1 MRGNFGE
8 QIMADLPKDRVNEA
22 PAFTYCGVD
31 LLGPSLVKER
41 RSELKRYGALFSCL
55 DSRAVHIEVVAIIE
69 TDLLI
74 MALQKM
80 IARKGN
86 IRSMRGDNGTK
97 FVGTDNELKRVFQEI
112 NHTKIKHFLQ
122 ENRADWLV

>member
-1 MRGNFGE
+1 MSSMQGNFSE
-8 QIMADLPKDRVNEA
+8 QIMVDLPKVRVNEA
-22 PAFTYCGVD
+22 PPFTHCDVD

-41 RSELKRYGALFSCL
+41 GIELKRYGAFFSCL
-55 DSRAVHIEVVAIIE
+55 DSKAVHIEVVATIE

-86 IRSMRGDNGTK
+86 IRSMRSDNGTK
-97 FVGTDNELKRVFQEI
+97 FVGTDNELKRVF
-112 NHTKIKHFLQ
+112 
-122 ENRADWLV
+122 

>member
-8 QIMADLPKDRVNEA
+8 QIMADLPKDRVNEG
-22 PAFTYCGVD
+22 PPFTYCGVD
-31 LLGPSLVKER
+31 LSGPSLVKER

-97 FVGTDNELKRVFQEI
+97 FVGTDNELKRVFQEFI
-112 NHTKIKHFLQ
+112 FKIKYFLQ
-122 ENRADWLV
+122 ENGAGWLV